1 MLRHNLDVMHIEKN
15 VCDNVLETLLNLDGK
30 IKDNEKARRDLMEMG
45 IRHDLH
51 PIERPNKK
59 PYLPLACYS
68 MSNTEKN
75 AFLQVLKDLK
85 APNGYASN
93 ISRGVS
99 MKDHKLFNLKS
110 HDGHVLMQDIFPIA
124 LKASLHSRSQSW
136 VIKVIS
142 DLCHF
147 FKVLC
152 GKVLDLS
159 ELDKLEEEVV
169 MTLGELEKMFLP
181 SFFTIMVHLI
191 IHLIHEVRLGGPV
204 HYRWM
209 YPIERYLVRLKSYV

>member
-1 MLRHNLDVMHIEKN
+1 M
-15 VCDNVLETLLNLDGK
+15 CDNVLGTLLNLDGK
-30 IKDNEKARRDLMEMG
+30 TKDNEKTRRDLMEMG

-59 PYLPLACYS
+59 PYLPPACYT
-68 MSNTEKN
+68 MSNAEKS
-75 AFLQVLKDLK
+75 AFLQVLKELK
-85 APNGYASN
+85 VPDGYASN

-99 MKDHKLFNLKS
+99 MKDRKLFNLKS

-152 GKVLDLS
+152 GKVLDLR
-159 ELDKLEEEVV
+159 ELDKLEEEVA
-169 MTLGELEKMFLP
+169 MTLCELEKMFLP

-209 YPIERYLVRLKSYV
+209 YPIER

>member
-1 MLRHNLDVMHIEKN
+1 LLRHNLDVMHIEKN
-15 VCDNVLETLLNLDGK
+15 VCDNVLGTLLNLDRK
-30 IKDNEKARRDLMEMG
+30 TKDNEKARRDLMEMG

-51 PIERPNKK
+51 PIERPNREAS
-59 PYLPLACYS
+59 LPPACYG
-68 MSNTEKN
+68 MSNAEKS
-75 AFLQVLKDLK
+75 AFLQVLKELK
-85 APNGYASN
+85 VPDGYASN

-99 MKDHKLFNLKS
+99 MKDRKLFNLKS
-110 HDGHVLMQDIFPIA
+110 HDGHVMQDIFPIA

-152 GKVLDLS
+152 GKVLYLS

-169 MTLGELEKMFLP
+169 MTLCELEKMFLP

-209 YPIERYLVRLKSYV
+209 YPIER